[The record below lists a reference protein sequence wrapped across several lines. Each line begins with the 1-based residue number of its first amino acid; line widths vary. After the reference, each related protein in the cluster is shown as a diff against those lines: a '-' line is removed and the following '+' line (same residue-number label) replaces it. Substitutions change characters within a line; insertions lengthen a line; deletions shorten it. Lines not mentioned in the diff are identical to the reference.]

1 MRTAAPKS
9 WAARV
14 GRLSLWVYC
23 VFVLLFL
30 AAPVVVV
37 IPLAFSSAD
46 FLRFPPPSYSLRWF
60 DNFFSR
66 RDWMEAAVNSFK
78 IGFLTAGLATVLGTA
93 AAYGLVRGRIRRK
106 EALYAFFI
114 SPMIVPNIV
123 FALALYYLFS
133 TLRMVGNMWSLVLG
147 HTVLALPPVI
157 IVLSASLQSVDYALE
172 QAAMIH
178 GARRLRAV
186 FEVTLP
192 LLLPGLITAALF
204 AFLISFDDLLI
215 ALFLSG
221 SRAVTLPKRMWDGVR
236 LEIDPTVAAVAL
248 LVMVLPSFVLVMS
261 ALLRKRA
268 VGRGGEKR
276 IP

>member
-1 MRTAAPKS
+1 MRTSAPTS
-9 WAARV
+9 WTARV
-14 GRLSLWVYC
+14 GRFSFRVYC
-23 VFVLLFL
+23 ALVLLFL
-30 AAPVVVV
+30 AAPVVIVV
-37 IPLAFSSAD
+37 PLAFSSAD

-60 DNFFSR
+60 NNFFSR
-66 RDWMEAAVNSFK
+66 RDWMEAAANSFK

-106 EALYAFFI
+106 DGLYAFFI

-133 TLRMVGNMWSLVLG
+133 RLRMVGNMWSLVLG

-178 GARRLRAV
+178 GARRLRAFV
-186 FEVTLP
+186 EVTLP
-192 LLLPGLITAALF
+192 LILPGVVTAALF
-204 AFLISFDDLLI
+204 AFLVSFDDLLI

-248 LVMVLPSFVLVMS
+248 LVMLLPTVILVMTGF
-261 ALLRKRA
+261 LRKGA
-268 VGRGGEKR
+268 AGRGGGKAA
-276 IP
+276 P